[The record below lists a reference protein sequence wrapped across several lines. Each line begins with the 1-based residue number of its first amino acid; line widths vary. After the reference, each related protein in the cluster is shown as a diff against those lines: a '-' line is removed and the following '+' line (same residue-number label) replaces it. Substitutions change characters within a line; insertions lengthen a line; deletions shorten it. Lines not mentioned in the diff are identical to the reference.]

1 MQANLSDAYCAET
14 VWREPN
20 RKRHILSSGKFCRKA
35 LHFLVLVRDVSYGE
49 AVKMHSEIVSQ
60 LTKNVHLY
68 DVQGRKSTLAAMCGQ
83 VSSAF

>member
-14 VWREPN
+14 VWHEPN

-49 AVKMHSEIVSQ
+49 AVKMHSEIVSK
-60 LTKNVHLY
+60 LTKNVHLS
-68 DVQGRKSTLAAMCGQ
+68 DVQGRKCTVSVMYGQ
-83 VSSAF
+83 VSCAF